1 MGCVSWWEA
10 YAFCIWDGGFL
21 PSEAEWEYAAA
32 RGSQQRADPWGAASP
47 GDGFAY
53 AIYGCNDPCAGALCQ
68 CCGTTNLAPVGTPTL
83 GAGRWGQLDLVGE
96 LWEWN
101 MDFDTGM
108 GLPNGYGEPCTDC
121 AYLTSAENR
130 HVRGSQFEDAEATLL
145 STHRMP
151 AAPEKRY
158 GRVGIRCAR
167 AP

>member
-1 MGCVSWWEA
+1 
-10 YAFCIWDGGFL
+10 
-21 PSEAEWEYAAA
+21 
-32 RGSQQRADPWGAASP
+32 
-47 GDGFAY
+47 
-53 AIYGCNDPCAGALCQ
+53 
-68 CCGTTNLAPVGTPTL
+68 
-83 GAGRWGQLDLVGE
+83 VGE

-101 MDFDTGM
+101 LDFDPGM

-121 AYLTSAENR
+121 AYLTSAANR
-130 HVRGSQFEDAEATLL
+130 HVRGSQFEDAENTLL